1 MKNQNNEHND
11 HNEPEKTI
19 DEAESIDLALIQMGM
34 IYKSRCIQPPRG
46 SNITIREI
54 KEEDECLTP
63 ENLSLSSVY
72 RG

>member
-1 MKNQNNEHND
+1 MDILMKNQNNDHNE

-19 DEAESIDLALIQMGM
+19 DDDESIDLALIQMGL

-54 KEEDECLTP
+54 KKED
-63 ENLSLSSVY
+63 
-72 RG
+72 

>member
-1 MKNQNNEHND
+1 MDILIKNQNNE

-19 DEAESIDLALIQMGM
+19 DDDESIDRALIQMGL

-54 KEEDECLTP
+54 TKED
-63 ENLSLSSVY
+63 
-72 RG
+72 